1 VRRALSLSL
10 VCGLAVL
17 AAGCGEEG
25 VSPGATVTAYVSG
38 ESLCEGARQALD
50 RSDGRAG
57 DFRVRMICLE
67 ETGTLAAIGAN
78 ARRAI
83 EDSSTI
89 AYIGEADP
97 AASRFSRPILEAAGI
112 PQIPTSSGT
121 TAMARLLRAIRQGD
135 DSQVRGSV
143 LEQIR

>member
-1 VRRALSLSL
+1 M
-10 VCGLAVL
+10 L

-57 DFRVRMICLE
+57 DFHLRMICLE
-67 ETGTLAAIGAN
+67 EAGTLAAIGAN

-112 PQIPTSSGT
+112 PQISSRPGQ
-121 TAMARLLRAIRQGD
+121 ASMAALLRAIRRAGD
-135 DSQVRGSV
+135 SNSLRESV
-143 LEQIR
+143 HGVVG